1 LKPKLF
7 YKTFKNSV
15 HTSKRTPH
23 FIIIEIILLMLFK
36 EIIAVHSEKHIKPIN
51 TKKQH
56 YRLLREVGH
65 IYLPLGFKGLK
76 LYVGTIDLMQ

>member
-1 LKPKLF
+1 ML
-7 YKTFKNSV
+7 FKNSV
-15 HTSKRTPH
+15 RTSKRIPH
-23 FIIIEIILLMLFK
+23 FTITEINWLTLFK
-36 EIIAVHSEKHIKPIN
+36 KIIAVHSEKHIKPIN
-51 TKKQH
+51 TKNQH